1 MYGMASRTER
11 IEARVAPERA
21 ERIRFASSLSHTS
34 VSSFVV
40 DAASEKAEQ
49 VIAET
54 SYTAVPDD
62 YFDALLRAL
71 DRPAQPIA
79 ALQRAA
85 AAVATNPVFRQKD

>member
-1 MYGMASRTER
+1 MYGMTKRTER

-40 DAASEKAEQ
+40 DAASEKAER

-71 DRPAQPIA
+71 DKPAKPIE

-85 AAVATNPVFRQKD
+85 AAVAANPVFVQKD